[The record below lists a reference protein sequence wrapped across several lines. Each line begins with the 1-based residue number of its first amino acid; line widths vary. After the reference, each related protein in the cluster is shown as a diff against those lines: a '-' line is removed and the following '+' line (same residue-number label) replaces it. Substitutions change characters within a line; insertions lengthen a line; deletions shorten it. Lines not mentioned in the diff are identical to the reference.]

1 MLKNI
6 PWNFSPRTVT
16 LLAGKREIFLDT
28 YPWPFPFSR
37 EDAGGAFSSPGRRA
51 WPPFFLRC

>member
-16 LLAGKREIFLDT
+16 LLAGKRVASIVT
-28 YPWPFPFSR
+28 C
-37 EDAGGAFSSPGRRA
+37 G
-51 WPPFFLRC
+51 